1 MTDVSEFST
10 GADLQETSE
19 MVGAE
24 LREVIE
30 LLKQS
35 TQPPSVDTILAG
47 SDNGTAPPAPEP
59 AEATESWIEQPNHAK
74 WSRLGQM
81 MIERGFVTDEQLEQA
96 LVQQRTTGRRVGET
110 FLELGVISSVDL
122 AQVLADHLGVP
133 FVDLQS
139 RPPDLVLAALVPEHI
154 ARRYNALP
162 VARWGGQLVVAMAN
176 PNDVFALDDLRVLTG
191 QPIIAALAEPQHLAE
206 TIDRAYQH
214 AQVESTL
221 GDASTDYE
229 DESVALATFD
239 LVDEGPM
246 VRLVNALLEQATK
259 DKASD
264 LHIEPTPDNVII
276 RQRIDGVLHDTSEAP
291 LAVLRPLISRIKVL
305 SGLDIAQARLPQDGR
320 FTVTIEGRTVD
331 VRVATVPTA
340 TGEAMVLRML
350 DPSRGVIDV
359 ASLGLS
365 AEELGRLEP
374 AFRAPQGAVVVTGP
388 TGSGKTSTL
397 YAVLS
402 AISTRDKS
410 IVSVEDPVEYRLHG
424 VKQIQVHPKAG
435 LTFPI
440 ALRSILRV
448 DPDVIFIGEVRD
460 GETARIAADASITGH
475 LVLSTLHTTRAA
487 ATPMRLIDM
496 GLEPYLVASALTCV
510 AAQRLAR
517 KLCDSCARPIEPDD
531 ALKLLRSVNASDAV
545 IDGAALRAPVGCPLC
560 RQTGYHGRYAIY
572 EIMPVTESIARL
584 IVERA
589 PIADIEHLAVEEGMD
604 TLRAAALRRVARGEL
619 SIDEMLRVIS

>member
-1 MTDVSEFST
+1 
-10 GADLQETSE
+10 

-47 SDNGTAPPAPEP
+47 DDNRTATPAPEP
-59 AEATESWIEQPNHAK
+59 PEATDSWIEQPNHAK

-133 FVDLQS
+133 FVDLQFATA
-139 RPPDLVLAALVPEHI
+139 RPRARGAGARAHCPALQR
-154 ARRYNALP
+154 ATGS
-162 VARWGGQLVVAMAN
+162 ARWGGQLVVAMAN

-229 DESVALATFD
+229 VESEALAAFD

-359 ASLGLS
+359 SSLGLS
-365 AEELGRLEP
+365 ADELGRLEP

-402 AISTRDKS
+402 AISTREKS

-517 KLCDSCARPIEPDD
+517 KLCDQCARPIDRDD
-531 ALKLLRSVNASDAV
+531 AVTQLRSVNAPDV
-545 IDGAALRAPVGCPLC
+545 LIDGAALRAPVGCPLC

-572 EIMPVTESIARL
+572 EIMPVTENIARL
-584 IVERA
+584 VVERA